1 MRRLIPTRTLACCVL
16 GVSAIA
22 MPAAVGV
29 PTAHSQAPDGSG
41 VERLWEE
48 FPLEGDRSRADDE
61 VSSAARPD
69 ATPAGA
75 EDAEG
80 ADGRQV
86 APAAPAAE
94 APARERSEPPSTDE
108 AERDESSIRALLALL
123 TVVVVAAGL
132 ARVIGSSWSTPTSAS
147 PDSSTPST
155 PPHAAADD
163 GAPGSKPE
171 SVIFVEGSTER
182 DRIGE
187 FRGFVQSTVVTDEAN
202 ADLLCVE
209 DREHEREL
217 WVRRSEIRA
226 IRVKGGSG

>member
-1 MRRLIPTRTLACCVL
+1 MKPL

-29 PTAHSQAPDGSG
+29 PTAQSQALDRSG

-48 FPLEGDRSRADDE
+48 FPLDGDRSRADDG
-61 VSSAARPD
+61 VSSPARPD
-69 ATPAGA
+69 ATLAAA

-80 ADGRQV
+80 ADAREV
-86 APAAPAAE
+86 APAAPAAAAAPAAPAAE

-108 AERDESSIRALLALL
+108 GERDESSIRALLALL

-147 PDSSTPST
+147 PDGWTPPT

-163 GAPGSKPE
+163 GAPGSEPE

-187 FRGFVQSTVVTDEAN
+187 FRGFVQATMVTDEAN

-217 WVRRSEIRA
+217 WVRRSEIKA
-226 IRVKGGSG
+226 IRVKGESG